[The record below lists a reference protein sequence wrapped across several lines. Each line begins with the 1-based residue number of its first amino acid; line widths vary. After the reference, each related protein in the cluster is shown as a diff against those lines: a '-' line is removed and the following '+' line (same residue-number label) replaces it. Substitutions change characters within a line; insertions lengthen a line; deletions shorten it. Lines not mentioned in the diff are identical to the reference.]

1 MASALVCMVLHWTRL
16 VMNNDE
22 RLLDYYD
29 SPSYYVAWTLNLKKI
44 LSFVMKS
51 TRNFDLK
58 WLYIS
63 YRLGYRWWKLLATSI
78 LNRDTMIYHGIET
91 MCLIGWSQRHV
102 IMKFMVVIISLVEFN
117 ICSLKLEY
125 VS

>member
-63 YRLGYRWWKLLATSI
+63 YGLSYCWWKLLATSI

>member
-63 YRLGYRWWKLLATSI
+63 YGLGY
-78 LNRDTMIYHGIET
+78 
-91 MCLIGWSQRHV
+91 C
-102 IMKFMVVIISLVEFN
+102 
-117 ICSLKLEY
+117 
-125 VS
+125 